1 MIVSSI
7 VAVSKNRVIGKENGM
22 PWHLPKD
29 MRYFKRKT
37 LDHHVVMGRKNFEA
51 MGNPL
56 PKRTNI
62 ILTRDPYYISSSSL
76 VAHSIEEALS
86 IAFDNG
92 EKEVF
97 IIGGGEIYKQS
108 MEYWDRLY
116 ITEIHEEV
124 EGDVYF
130 TDPDYSKWKLVSE
143 EHHEKDENNPF
154 DFTFKVY
161 ERKENIEK

>member
-29 MRYFKRKT
+29 MRFFKRTT
-37 LDHHVVMGRKNFEA
+37 LNHHVIMGRKNFEA

-76 VAHSIEEALS
+76 VVHSIEEALT

-92 EKEVF
+92 EEEVF
-97 IIGGGEIYKQS
+97 IIGGGEIYKDS
-108 MEYWDRLY
+108 MDYWDRLY
-116 ITEIHEEV
+116 STEIDQDV
-124 EGDVYF
+124 EGDVFF
-130 TDPDYSKWKLVSE
+130 TDPDYDEWDLVSE
-143 EHHEKDENNPF
+143 KNHEKDEENPF
-154 DFTFKVY
+154 DFSLLGITA
-161 ERKENIEK
+161 RKL

>member
-37 LDHHVVMGRKNFEA
+37 LNHHVIMGRKNFEA
-51 MGNPL
+51 MGSPL

-76 VAHSIEEALS
+76 VVHSIEEALT

-92 EKEVF
+92 EEEVF

-108 MEYWDRLY
+108 MDFSIL
-116 ITEIHEEV
+116 
-124 EGDVYF
+124 
-130 TDPDYSKWKLVSE
+130 
-143 EHHEKDENNPF
+143 NPISF
-154 DFTFKVY
+154 
-161 ERKENIEK
+161 

>member
-7 VAVSKNRVIGKENGM
+7 VAVSKNRVIGKNNGM

-29 MRYFKRKT
+29 MRYFKRT
-37 LDHHVVMGRKNFEA
+37 TINHHVIMGRKNFEA

-62 ILTRDPYYISSSSL
+62 IVTRDPFYVSSSCL
-76 VAHSIEEALS
+76 VAHSIEEALT

-92 EKEVF
+92 EEEVF

-108 MEYWDRLY
+108 MDFWDRLY
-116 ITEIHEEV
+116 ITEIDEDV
-124 EGDVYF
+124 EGDIYF
-130 TDPDYSKWKLVSE
+130 TDPDYSKWELTSNV
-143 EHHEKDENNPF
+143 EHKKDDDNPF
-154 DFTFKVY
+154 DFAFKVY
-161 ERKENIEK
+161 DRKV

>member
-37 LDHHVVMGRKNFEA
+37 LDRHVIMGRKNFEA

-62 ILTRDPYYISSSSL
+62 ILTRDPFYISSSSL
-76 VAHSIEEALS
+76 VAHTIEEALS
-86 IAFDNG
+86 IAYDNG
-92 EKEVF
+92 EEEVF

-108 MEYWDRLY
+108 MDFWDRLY
-116 ITEIHEEV
+116 ITEIHEDV
-124 EGDVYF
+124 EGDIFF
-130 TDPDYSKWKLVSE
+130 TDPDYNDWKLVSE
-143 EHHEKDENNPF
+143 ESHQKDDSNPF

-161 ERKENIEK
+161 ERKENNAK

>member
-7 VAVSKNRVIGKENGM
+7 VAVTRNGVIGKDNDI
-22 PWHLPKD
+22 PWDLPKD
-29 MRYFKRKT
+29 MRYFKKT
-37 LDHHVVMGRKNFEA
+37 TMNHHIIMGRKNYEA

-62 ILTRDPYYISSSSL
+62 ILTRDPFYISSSAL

-92 EKEVF
+92 EEEAF

-108 MEYWDRLY
+108 MPYWDRFY
-116 ITEIHEEV
+116 ITEIEADI

-130 TDPDYSKWKLVSE
+130 PEVDYSEWKLVSE
-143 EHHEKDENNPF
+143 EAHQKDDKNPYNF
-154 DFTFKVY
+154 VFKVY
-161 ERKENIEK
+161 ERKATE